1 MRVYLYTMQ
10 AFYFNDFKNTYM
22 PEILKEIYR
31 EKVYDPYIKKDSV
44 IVDFGANLGLW
55 TYFASDFAKKLYS
68 VEPTEAHFK
77 CLTKMIDQNNLK
89 NVIPLKMAISHENG
103 KAEFYHS
110 ENSTMNSLMSEVS
123 NKNEKETVKT
133 ITLDKFMSDNKIK
146 YLDFVKVDIEGAEA
160 KVFGC
165 DSFDKVK
172 DKIGTIMGEFHSWT
186 GINPNQFA
194 TYFTDR
200 GFKFRWLN
208 QTDASLFIAQKI

>member
-44 IVDFGANLGLW
+44 IADFGANLGLW
-55 TYFASDFAKKLYS
+55 TYFASDFAKELYS
-68 VEPTEAHFK
+68 VEPTEDHFK

-89 NVIPLKMAISHENG
+89 NVIPLQLAISHENG

-123 NKNEKETVKT
+123 NKNEKEIVKT
-133 ITLDKFMSDNKIK
+133 VTLDKFMQDNKIE

>member
-89 NVIPLKMAISHENG
+89 NVSLDIPLNAMTVITGVSGSG
-103 KAEFYHS
+103 KS
-110 ENSTMNSLMSEVS
+110 SLIKNIMVPALQRIITE
-123 NKNEKETVKT
+123 KNEKPGKIILVK
-133 ITLDKFMSDNKIK
+133 
-146 YLDFVKVDIEGAEA
+146 
-160 KVFGC
+160 
-165 DSFDKVK
+165 
-172 DKIGTIMGEFHSWT
+172 
-186 GINPNQFA
+186 
-194 TYFTDR
+194 
-200 GFKFRWLN
+200 
-208 QTDASLFIAQKI
+208 